1 LPGGSGGSCAVA
13 SFDPRSDHCA
23 GQGFV
28 SKDLLYLSSISE
40 ALERITLYTMEGR
53 SAFLASTLV
62 QDGVIRNLIVVGEAV
77 KNLSV
82 DLRESEPSTPWR
94 SIAGMRDVL
103 IHDYL
108 RVNLEQVW
116 EAVAR
121 DLPPLG
127 LTVRLLIERQSNG

>member
-1 LPGGSGGSCAVA
+1 M
-13 SFDPRSDHCA
+13 
-23 GQGFV
+23 
-28 SKDLLYLSSISE
+28 SKDLLYLTSISE
-40 ALERITLYTMEGR
+40 ALERITLYTLEGR
-53 SAFLASTLV
+53 GAFLASTLV

-77 KNLSV
+77 KNLST
-82 DLRESEPSTPWR
+82 DLRESEPSTPWK

-116 EAVAR
+116 ETVAR

-127 LTVRLLIERQSNG
+127 LTVRSLIERHMND

>member
-1 LPGGSGGSCAVA
+1 M
-13 SFDPRSDHCA
+13 
-23 GQGFV
+23 
-28 SKDLLYLSSISE
+28 SKDLLYLTSISE

-62 QDGVIRNLIVVGEAV
+62 QDGVIRNLIVIGEAV
-77 KNLSV
+77 KNLSP
-82 DLRESEPSTPWR
+82 DLRDTETTTPWK

-116 EAVAR
+116 ETVAR

-127 LTVRLLIERQSNG
+127 LTVRSLIERQRND

>member
-1 LPGGSGGSCAVA
+1 M
-13 SFDPRSDHCA
+13 
-23 GQGFV
+23 

-40 ALERITLYTMEGR
+40 ALERITLYSIEGR

-77 KNLSV
+77 NNLSV
-82 DLRESEPSTPWR
+82 DLRESEPSTPWK

-116 EAVAR
+116 ETVAR

-127 LTVRLLIERQSNG
+127 LTVRSLIARQSNG

>member
-1 LPGGSGGSCAVA
+1 
-13 SFDPRSDHCA
+13 
-23 GQGFV
+23 
-28 SKDLLYLSSISE
+28 
-40 ALERITLYTMEGR
+40 M
-53 SAFLASTLV
+53 

-82 DLRESEPSTPWR
+82 DLRESEPSTPWK

-116 EAVAR
+116 ETLAR

-127 LTVRLLIERQSNG
+127 LTARSLIEQHGND

>member
-1 LPGGSGGSCAVA
+1 M
-13 SFDPRSDHCA
+13 
-23 GQGFV
+23 
-28 SKDLLYLSSISE
+28 SKDLLYLTSIAE
-40 ALERITLYTMEGR
+40 ALERITLYSIEGR

-77 KNLSV
+77 KNLSA
-82 DLRESEPSTPWR
+82 DLRESEPSTPWKA
-94 SIAGMRDVL
+94 IAGMRDVL

-116 EAVAR
+116 ETVAR

-127 LTVRLLIERQSNG
+127 LTVHSLIERHRND

>member
-1 LPGGSGGSCAVA
+1 
-13 SFDPRSDHCA
+13 
-23 GQGFV
+23 V
-28 SKDLLYLSSISE
+28 SKDLLYLTSIAE
-40 ALERITLYTMEGR
+40 ALERITLYSIEGR
-53 SAFLASTLV
+53 SAFLVSTLV

-77 KNLSV
+77 KNLSA
-82 DLRESEPSTPWR
+82 DLRESEPTTPWK

-116 EAVAR
+116 ETVAR

-127 LTVRLLIERQSNG
+127 LTVHSLIERHMND

>member
-1 LPGGSGGSCAVA
+1 
-13 SFDPRSDHCA
+13 
-23 GQGFV
+23 V

>member
-1 LPGGSGGSCAVA
+1 
-13 SFDPRSDHCA
+13 
-23 GQGFV
+23 V
-28 SKDLLYLSSISE
+28 SKDLLYLTSISE
-40 ALERITLYTMEGR
+40 ALGRINLYTSEGR
-53 SAFLASTLV
+53 SAFLTSTLV
-62 QDGVIRNLIVVGEAV
+62 QDGVIRNLIVIGEAV

-82 DLRESEPSTPWR
+82 DLRESEPSTPWK

-116 EAVAR
+116 ETVAR

-127 LTVRLLIERQSNG
+127 LTVRSLIERHMND

>member
-1 LPGGSGGSCAVA
+1 M
-13 SFDPRSDHCA
+13 
-23 GQGFV
+23 
-28 SKDLLYLSSISE
+28 SKDLLYLTSIAE

-82 DLRESEPSTPWR
+82 DLRESEPSTPWK

-116 EAVAR
+116 ETVSR

-127 LTVRLLIERQSNG
+127 LTIRSLIERQTNN

>member
-1 LPGGSGGSCAVA
+1 M
-13 SFDPRSDHCA
+13 
-23 GQGFV
+23 
-28 SKDLLYLSSISE
+28 SKDRLYLSSISE
-40 ALERITLYTMEGR
+40 ALERITLYSIEGR

-62 QDGVIRNLIVVGEAV
+62 QDGVIRYLIVVGEAV
-77 KNLSV
+77 KNLSA
-82 DLRESEPSTPWR
+82 DLRESEPTTPWK

-116 EAVAR
+116 GTVAR

-127 LTVRLLIERQSNG
+127 LTVRSLIKRQSNG